1 MVRPT
6 NIVAAELHVLVP
18 VVSLSQWFR
27 IAKEGFTIAYKS
39 KWESKKNI
47 PNLISIYYLNMGKV
61 P

>member
-6 NIVAAELHVLVP
+6 NIVVAELHVLVP
-18 VVSLSQWFR
+18 VVSSSQWFK
-27 IAKEGFTIAYKS
+27 IAKEGFTIAYKN

-47 PNLISIYYLNMGKV
+47 PNQTSIYYLNMGKA